1 MQIYTFIVNSTV
13 RNAIFEAFEP
23 LEGKF
28 MLENIFLAM
37 FFMQVIEKT
46 VFLHWFLMIN
56 MNSALPKVVF
66 SR

>member
-1 MQIYTFIVNSTV
+1 
-13 RNAIFEAFEP
+13 
-23 LEGKF
+23 
-28 MLENIFLAM
+28 MLENIFLAI